1 MNWLVEFPESIRLPL
16 RDWVDALLEFLVTN
30 LGPVFE
36 AINDAGE
43 LILGWVEGGLQTLP
57 WVVVVAL
64 LTAVAWRVSGVGM
77 AAFVAV
83 GMVLI
88 GALGLWDL
96 AMSTV
101 GIVVTATLIAVIV
114 GIPIGIAMAR
124 SRGTERT
131 VRPFLDFMQTMPSF
145 VYLVPAAMLFS
156 IGKIPALIA
165 TLVYAIPP
173 AIRLT
178 NLGIR
183 QVPTETIEAG
193 EAFGSTSRQLL
204 WKVQLPMAFP
214 TIMAGVNQTVMMALA
229 MVVIASMIGAGG
241 LGQVVLRGLG
251 QLEVGQAFEGGIA
264 IVILAIVID
273 RLSQSVA
280 ASRRIEGEP
289 KGGLGG

>member
-1 MNWLVEFPESIRLPL
+1 MF
-16 RDWVDALLEFLVTN
+16 
-30 LGPVFE
+30 G
-36 AINDAGE
+36 AINEGGQFV
-43 LILGWVEGGLQTLP
+43 LGWVERALLAVP

-64 LTAVAWRVSGVGM
+64 LVALAWRVSGRGV
-77 AAFVAV
+77 AVFVAV
-83 GMVLI
+83 GMVFI
-88 GALGLWDL
+88 GSLGLWDL

-101 GIVVTATLIAVIV
+101 GIVVTATLIAVAT
-114 GIPIGIAMAR
+114 GIPIGIVMAR
-124 SRGTERT
+124 SSVTERV

-156 IGKIPALIA
+156 IGKVPALIA
-165 TLVYAIPP
+165 TLIYAIPP

-183 QVPTETIEAG
+183 QVPSETIEAG
-193 EAFGSTSRQLL
+193 QAFGSTPRQLL
-204 WKVQLPMAFP
+204 WKVQLPLAFP

-264 IVILAIVID
+264 IVILAIIID

-280 ASRRIEGEP
+280 ASGRAADQP